1 MRQNTNLAMIAVTL
15 LAAVALP
22 LAAQE
27 DAKGCQDHPLFTR
40 MPDYVIRNCA
50 VEPFG
55 SHQFA
60 AGGGTTA
67 TIEGRVFTIVYD
79 IRKGAT
85 AADSLQINRNYAAA
99 ARAVGGVVMV
109 EREDKA
115 TVKVV
120 RAGKEVWAQTS
131 PFNGGTGYKL
141 IIVEREA
148 MQQDV
153 VANADAWMSDINATG
168 HASVYGIYFD
178 TDKAVI
184 KPESEPVLAE
194 IAKLLA
200 NNPALNLH
208 VVGHT
213 DSTGAFD
220 HNMTLSKA
228 RADAVMSALVTQ
240 HGVAASRLQ
249 ASGVG
254 PLAPVASNDT
264 EDGRAKNRRVELV
277 KR

>member
-1 MRQNTNLAMIAVTL
+1 MRQRMKVTL
-15 LAAVALP
+15 ISLACVVGLGLP

-40 MPDYVIRNCA
+40 MPDYVIRNCT
-50 VEPFG
+50 VEPFA

-67 TIEGRVFTIVYD
+67 TIEGRLVTIVYD

-85 AADSLQINRNYAAA
+85 AAASLQINRNYAAA
-99 ARAVGGVVMV
+99 ARAVGGTVMV

-120 RAGKEVWAQTS
+120 REGKEVWAQTS
-131 PFNGGTGYKL
+131 PFSGGIGYKL

-153 VANADAWMSDINATG
+153 VANADKWLSDINATG

-200 NNPALNLH
+200 NIPALNLH

-228 RADAVMSALVTQ
+228 RADAVMNALVSA

>member
-27 DAKGCQDHPLFTR
+27 DAKGCQDHQLFTR
-40 MPDYVIRNCA
+40 MPDYVIRNCT
-50 VEPFG
+50 VEPFA

-67 TIEGRVFTIVYD
+67 TIEGRVVTLVYD

-85 AADSLQINRNYAAA
+85 AADSLQINRNYAGA
-99 ARAVGGVVMV
+99 ARTVGGVVMV

-115 TVKVV
+115 TVKLV
-120 RAGKEVWAQTS
+120 RDGKEVWAQTS
-131 PFNGGTGYKL
+131 PFNGGAGYKL

-153 VANADAWMSDINATG
+153 VADADAWMSEINATG

-200 NNPALNLH
+200 NNPRLNVH

-213 DSTGAFD
+213 DSTGTFD

-228 RADAVMSALVTQ
+228 RADAVMNALVSA